1 FERERVDVTKIL
13 FDSDVQRGIHLVEG
27 AALDGQIEV
36 YTDRFPMVFAAFRVT
51 VDYMLSHSFLLTKEA
66 LTRKAST
73 SFFNRK
79 WPFKIQLHYRVKSYA
94 HSRDYDSRGSV
105 NWRGSGRFAASR
117 ASRSRFVTARLY
129 RPCISRS
136 SLRPAIGFWR
146 ATCTVGGSRRS
157 QAVRRRLSVW
167 RS

>member
-1 FERERVDVTKIL
+1 MICTSITRAQRIDERANSKFQTRPKRDLPFQKRQLLFERERVDVTKIL

-79 WPFKIQLHYRVKSYA
+79 WPFKIQLHYRVKVTRIA
-94 HSRDYDSRGSV
+94 GITIPGV
-105 NWRGSGRFAASR
+105 ALTGVGRAASQRR
-117 ASRSRFVTARLY
+117 ALPV
-129 RPCISRS
+129 
-136 SLRPAIGFWR
+136 PA
-146 ATCTVGGSRRS
+146 
-157 QAVRRRLSVW
+157 
-167 RS
+167 